1 VVSDPST
8 GDPRQALFSAVAAGD
23 AAGVRRILAA
33 DPTLANARNDA
44 GDSPLLVALYN
55 GRADIVALLKSEG
68 AEVNLFE
75 ACALGDLEIARA
87 HLARDPALVG
97 AYSHDG
103 WTALHLAAF
112 FGHRDLVGVLIDRGA
127 DIDARSRSARFAQ
140 ENTPLHAAA
149 ANRQTAAAEVLID
162 RGADINA
169 RDGRGF
175 TPLGLAAGSRNDL
188 LVIRLLGLG
197 AQVS

>member
-1 VVSDPST
+1 VSDRPASDSGQT
-8 GDPRQALFSAVAAGD
+8 LFSAVESGD
-23 AAGVRRILAA
+23 IEGLRRILGA
-33 DPTLANARNDA
+33 DPNLANARNGA

-55 GRADIVALLKSEG
+55 GRADIVGLLRSMG
-68 AEVNLFE
+68 AEINVFE
-75 ACALGDLEIARA
+75 ACALGEAGIAEEC
-87 HLARDPALVG
+87 LAQDPSLVT

-112 FGHRDLVGVLIDRGA
+112 FGHRDLVGLLIDRGA
-127 DIDARSRSARFAQ
+127 DINARSKSVRFAQ

-175 TPLGLAAGSRNDL
+175 TPLGLAASSRNDL